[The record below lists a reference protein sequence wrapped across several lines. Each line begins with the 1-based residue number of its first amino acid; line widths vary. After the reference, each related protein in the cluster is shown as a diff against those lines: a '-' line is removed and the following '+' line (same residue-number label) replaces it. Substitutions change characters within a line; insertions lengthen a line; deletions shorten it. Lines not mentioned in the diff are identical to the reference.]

1 VTSSAGDRPFS
12 VNGDT
17 FVNIGAALQRSCS
30 VSGSLFQANMARF
43 GSNPSQVQNNACSD
57 DANSGKLSGGVGQCQ
72 TQEDA
77 CNAAGGS

>member
-1 VTSSAGDRPFS
+1 
-12 VNGDT
+12 
-17 FVNIGAALQRSCS
+17 
-30 VSGSLFQANMARF
+30 MARV

-77 CNAAGGS
+77 CNAAGAS